1 MTLKFTNYGL
11 KDIQVTSHL
20 LFTPSISCIILASEA
35 VMILNDKGL
44 GHETGASI
52 ELITSD
58 VLDHYRTYSMLEKLL
73 SIPNNLQEQLSFQI
87 DPQTRALLIEK

>member
-1 MTLKFTNYGL
+1 
-11 KDIQVTSHL
+11 
-20 LFTPSISCIILASEA
+20 
-35 VMILNDKGL
+35 MILNEKGL
-44 GHETGASI
+44 GQKTGASI

-73 SIPNNLQEQLSFQI
+73 SNPNNLQEQLSFQI